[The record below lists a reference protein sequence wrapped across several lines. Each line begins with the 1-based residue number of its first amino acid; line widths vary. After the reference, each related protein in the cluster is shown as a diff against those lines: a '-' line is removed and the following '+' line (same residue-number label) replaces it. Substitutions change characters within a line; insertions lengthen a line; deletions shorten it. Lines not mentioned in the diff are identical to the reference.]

1 MKFPSISYAKYVDL
15 ENFENNVTKWVKLI
29 EESQRID
36 FNTIIELM
44 RNHHKSDSWFSS
56 LIGFFYQHGIGG
68 CVINE
73 DKALESYLLAV
84 KIEIEEGLNHFNDDL
99 KEINIII
106 GKYLLALY
114 YYKEIIEKYI
124 AKYELFVGPEIEI
137 EWKIDLC
144 SN

>member
-1 MKFPSISYAKYVDL
+1 EFVIDFYDKISYAKYVDL

-68 CVINE
+68 CVIN
-73 DKALESYLLAV
+73 
-84 KIEIEEGLNHFNDDL
+84 
-99 KEINIII
+99 
-106 GKYLLALY
+106 
-114 YYKEIIEKYI
+114 
-124 AKYELFVGPEIEI
+124 
-137 EWKIDLC
+137 
-144 SN
+144 